1 MLGRYLGFHL
11 CKSITHSHA
20 CVAACTVF
28 WNWDVTLFLA
38 DLIRQVE
45 TERTYLEQQSGDRRR
60 LTEYIRR
67 CHLHRAV
74 RSSLSSSFITIHVI
88 YYCSLTNVNNY
99 NNNNN
104 CFLAETK
111 PCLSEWGAV
120 ALISVV
126 AGTLVRC
133 MHAALQHH
141 TFALQWQLWPQICPH
156 SASAVHLLAA
166 MMQCTVFR
174 KQDFSHISFS
184 HSVLVKCRSTFLL
197 LFFLAFYLFRH
208 STFVSVMWFWVLSVE
223 HVTLIMCLPELL
235 LLVSDKVVP

>member
-104 CFLAETK
+104 NCFLAETK

-133 MHAALQHH
+133 MHACS
-141 TFALQWQLWPQICPH
+141 FA
-156 SASAVHLLAA
+156 ASHL
-166 MMQCTVFR
+166 
-174 KQDFSHISFS
+174 
-184 HSVLVKCRSTFLL
+184 RSTMTALTSDLSSQCFCCAPACCDDAMHCIQKARFLP
-197 LFFLAFYLFRH
+197 Y
-208 STFVSVMWFWVLSVE
+208 
-223 HVTLIMCLPELL
+223 
-235 LLVSDKVVP
+235 

>member
-126 AGTLVRC
+126 AGGHWCGACMQLCSITPSLYNDSSDLRCNALYSEIKISPILASHTLCWLNAGRLFYSC
-133 MHAALQHH
+133 
-141 TFALQWQLWPQICPH
+141 
-156 SASAVHLLAA
+156 
-166 MMQCTVFR
+166 
-174 KQDFSHISFS
+174 
-184 HSVLVKCRSTFLL
+184 
-197 LFFLAFYLFRH
+197 FFLAFYLFRH

-223 HVTLIMCLPELL
+223 RVTLIMCLPELL

>member
-1 MLGRYLGFHL
+1 MQSIIIIIHAWEIPGFPPLQVNH
-11 CKSITHSHA
+11 HSHA
-20 CVAACTVF
+20 CVTACTVF

-88 YYCSLTNVNNY
+88 YYCSLTNVNN
-99 NNNNN
+99 NNNKIISS

-120 ALISVV
+120 ALVSVV

-133 MHAALQHH
+133 MHAC
-141 TFALQWQLWPQICPH
+141 TQLCSITP
-156 SASAVHLLAA
+156 SLYNDSSDL
-166 MMQCTVFR
+166 R
-174 KQDFSHISFS
+174 
-184 HSVLVKCRSTFLL
+184 SVPT
-197 LFFLAFYLFRH
+197 
-208 STFVSVMWFWVLSVE
+208 
-223 HVTLIMCLPELL
+223 ELL
-235 LLVSDKVVP
+235 LCTCLLRWCNTLYSESKISPILASHTLCWLNAGRLFYSYFFIYFF

>member
-1 MLGRYLGFHL
+1 MPSVHVFVRQHGTFMLGRYLGFHL

-20 CVAACTVF
+20 CVTACTVF

-74 RSSLSSSFITIHVI
+74 RSSLSSSFITIIVI
-88 YYCSLTNVNNY
+88 YYCCLTNVNN
-99 NNNNN
+99 NNKIISSG
-104 CFLAETK
+104 FLPETK
-111 PCLSEWGAV
+111 PCLNEWGAV
-120 ALISVV
+120 TLISVV
-126 AGTLVRC
+126 AGTLVRCVHAC

-156 SASAVHLLAA
+156 SASAVHLPAA
-166 MMQCTVFR
+166 MMQYTVFR

-184 HSVLVKCRSTFLL
+184 HSLLVKCRSTFSLL
-197 LFFLAFYLFRH
+197 LTFYLFRH
-208 STFVSVMWFWVLSVE
+208 SPFVSLMWFGSFRLNAW
-223 HVTLIMCLPELL
+223 P
-235 LLVSDKVVP
+235 

>member
-88 YYCSLTNVNNY
+88 YYCSLTNVNY

-166 MMQCTVFR
+166 MMRCNALYSEI
-174 KQDFSHISFS
+174 KISPILASHT
-184 HSVLVKCRSTFLL
+184 LCWLNAGR
-197 LFFLAFYLFRH
+197 LFYSCFF
-208 STFVSVMWFWVLSVE
+208 
-223 HVTLIMCLPELL
+223 
-235 LLVSDKVVP
+235 